1 MRRKRPAGEVAVPL
15 PHLAPGLSREEWLAA
30 MRTQWA
36 DRHIE
41 GTDKW
46 ARAQAA
52 LAQIEAFDLPA
63 AEAKRC
69 IEWARL

>member
-15 PHLAPGLSREEWLAA
+15 PRLAPGLTREQWLAA
-30 MRTQWA
+30 MRSEWA
-36 DRHIE
+36 DKHIE

-52 LAQIEAFDLPA
+52 LGRIEAFELSG
-63 AEAKRC
+63 AEARRC

>member
-1 MRRKRPAGEVAVPL
+1 MRRKRPAGEVRAPL
-15 PHLAPGLSREEWLAA
+15 PHLAPGLTREQWLAA
-30 MRTQWA
+30 MRAGWA
-36 DRHIE
+36 DKHVP
-41 GTDKW
+41 GTDRW

-52 LAQIEAFDLPA
+52 LGQIEAFELSG